1 MPKYYDK
8 VSALSPKIWFK
19 FNEADG
25 VTPTSVGEYNTIT
38 LGEVGSGTVL
48 GQDLPGVIDRSCRL
62 QTEKYWRASA
72 GLPGLFND
80 RTFSIELWHKHYPLA
95 DSGNSDINLFRIGT
109 ASQYLNLLY
118 NEDGAPG
125 NNDRKYRFLYDG
137 GSGYNAN
144 GVVSDAVVQNEW
156 HHIVVTFTPDI
167 VKIYVDGQFN
177 SSIANPDIPSVLG
190 VDDYRFEI
198 GGGSRF
204 NFYMD
209 ELAIYGQELTVQQIA
224 DNYDAAFNISV
235 PAAPS
240 TASTLFVNPSI
251 SAEAIIAASPS
262 TASAL
267 FVDPAVSN
275 FNIQDSLEKY
285 MSDSS
290 PEQWYKLDAV
300 PFANSGSGGAA
311 AFGVV
316 GTLTRKVGEGP
327 DKGSSLQLPANGFN
341 GRFYTNSNGVF
352 STEIS
357 DGNFTTGIWFKF
369 NTDLTNNAKDI
380 MDFTVFGTSKIRI
393 QVNNKKLNFRTVTS
407 AATYS
412 HETTATYADN
422 AWHFAAIRWNGSSLL
437 YYLDGVEVYTTTT
450 SGTISGINDLT
461 FGAANG
467 YSDTYTWQIAHPF
480 IGTYSGIDHTRLSG
494 IWNAGT
500 RTLQGG
506 AGFIEPRI
514 SNNNAHNDYVE
525 TLSPVLDL
533 RFDGSGAPINYSTRT
548 DSTVAL
554 TMQGSS
560 FTTGISTKNTRGY
573 NFTNYNT
580 YTEGIFNAS
589 GLFSDNTKTV
599 SIYAKL
605 VQPNTDQIVFLDGAF
620 GFGQGFWLNS
630 ASNGI
635 QFIYAP
641 TQSYGSE
648 WKIITASTSYFGDYH
663 LYTMVRDG
671 SNMKFYVDGK
681 QVGSTQTIGSYTL
694 PDFGTMYI
702 GGGETIWLGYSAG
715 TTNKI
720 IDELQIYATA
730 LTNAEIFGLYQSIGV
745 DAMSASNSTFQQ
757 PANTAGFGPTI
768 NPGVMYVSTLLVDPT
783 QQDTVAPTILPIT
796 AFATTVTPNFA
807 ATATV
812 NVAADPSTASALFH
826 MPQFNI
832 GENNAVDHMNASA
845 LFPNAQVFI
854 PGFYNDNP
862 KIASAEFVMPAVV
875 LTQGG
880 LVKPQ
885 SLNASA
891 QLPLPP
897 AYFTITDDRWY
908 QRLLLVDYQSND
920 FNGVTTFFNTS
931 TDIVRGGSFES
942 WSATNQTSVFQAFYG
957 YNLTDSPLP
966 KAFAGTY
973 DTQNR
978 KALRI
983 RNIAL
988 TAADGYARTGAN
1000 WTFETYIKTTK
1011 KNQILFVGKQNGDT
1025 SNPNYQNINAAW
1037 RLRDGKISLNDTKSL
1052 RSGWPNSL
1060 DPASFTGFKDIADG
1074 EWHHIIIQNRNSD
1087 RRTQVFIDGELDIQR
1102 YGYDA
1107 YAIHQVGYNSA
1118 DINAYSDFETSAVAS
1133 NRGSFV
1139 LERETD
1145 LNYYA
1150 ATGIIPV
1157 EAASATA
1164 SATLTANNKGRG
1176 NRGRAL
1182 MLYFWPTKNPQTG
1195 TYAPQPVGPATGLNV
1210 VGNAFHS
1217 LDQGGYGIDPDTFYP
1232 LTTWIKNGASKF
1244 YDWDMWP
1251 LAVINPPAADQWV
1264 GETHPLLKD
1273 GVIDPVYGY
1282 YINPVTGN
1290 QRYINLMEDLKDIS
1304 QFDMICFRN
1313 YPDQS
1318 GEQDVFGLNSKRI
1331 TDEYFNILDKNLFQE
1346 FIKSLREAVDT
1357 GISLLI
1363 TNPQLAVDMGFIDTY
1378 HEVSDLDQAGNS
1390 AGSDPYVPIKLN
1402 DPLNTGT
1409 PKLGIVYPTSLTDI
1423 NRDNRYLDFYRNN
1436 YHQVVNTLEDLTD
1449 DAAYIWKDQ
1458 VYYEDDGAIWAE
1470 LARWWSHIEYNP
1482 GLQVGDKFLISSGL
1496 NPQTYFATPISAIK
1510 AGKVITKFADT
1521 YFHGAIERVNPFRD
1535 YATSIAVEPGTVVAG
1550 KQIGAKVFISFTDV
1564 VGKQNI
1570 RFTTF
1575 PAEQREEAMVELKT
1589 NYWIDYAFSIGA
1601 ITASERDSYKARP
1614 ENLDNKY
1621 PNGGAVYNAEIYWTL
1636 NGDNIIGSSSF
1647 IDSDETPTSDAV
1659 EQGKKTSKTR
1669 RGQRKKAVSGV
1680 GGLPKFSVVWG
1691 WKNPMINVAT
1701 PTINTRGLWWLS
1713 ERLEYGTDLPQRP
1726 EAFQSDAF
1734 MPMPTVVGF
1743 KPLTINAQPGLA
1755 TAALN
1760 ETSLRSPSVVISVL
1774 PLTATGIF
1782 VERGRTIAADMAAA
1796 SALIPSN
1803 FRIITGKADEV
1814 IVYISH
1820 YDPILYIRED
1830 VIK

>member
-1 MPKYYDK
+1 MSLLS
-8 VSALSPKIWFK
+8 VAIAESAWNIASNLDTAATEFVKPATANATNQAS
-19 FNEADG
+19 G
-25 VTPTSVGEYNTIT
+25 TIT
-38 LGEVGSGTVL
+38 QSSDSVSGNASYIFGANARVTYSGISNSAGENNFTQEFVFKKSSVPTNVGAWLASIPSIHNGGGFTDVYLDTNGFVQVVFSTNTNIFLSGSTNLCDNKWHHVVVHYGSGAN
-48 GQDLPGVIDRSCRL
+48 QARL
-62 QTEKYWRASA
+62 
-72 GLPGLFND
+72 
-80 RTFSIELWHKHYPLA
+80 
-95 DSGNSDINLFRIGT
+95 
-109 ASQYLNLLY
+109 
-118 NEDGAPG
+118 
-125 NNDRKYRFLYDG
+125 
-137 GSGYNAN
+137 
-144 GVVSDAVVQNEW
+144 
-156 HHIVVTFTPDI
+156 
-167 VKIYVDGQFN
+167 YVDGTLIESKSTAGNVKFN
-177 SSIANPDIPSVLG
+177 GFWNLGSQLSYVDFTTASGVFDGKIDFAAYYRGTYTNAEMDTFVTNHLAEFKNKVLSV
-190 VDDYRFEI
+190 D
-198 GGGSRF
+198 
-204 NFYMD
+204 
-209 ELAIYGQELTVQQIA
+209 
-224 DNYDAAFNISV
+224 
-235 PAAPS
+235 PS
-240 TASTLFVNPSI
+240 TATALAVQP
-251 SAEAIIAASPS
+251 AIVTTRALNYNASPS

-267 FVDPAVSN
+267 FVDPAVSS

-300 PFANSGSGGAA
+300 PFANSGSGGIA
-311 AFGVV
+311 AFSVI

-327 DKGSSLQLPANGFN
+327 DRGSSLQLPANGFN
-341 GRFYTNSNGVF
+341 GRFYTNSTTAF

-369 NTDLTNNAKDI
+369 PTTLTNTQKDI
-380 MDFTVFGTSKIRI
+380 MDFTVYGTSKIRI

-437 YYLDGVEVYTTTT
+437 YYLDGTEVYTTTT

-500 RTLQGG
+500 RNLQGG
-506 AGFIEPRI
+506 AGFVEPRI
-514 SNNNAHNDYVE
+514 SNNNAYNDYVE
-525 TLSPVLDL
+525 TLTPVVDL
-533 RFDGSGAPINYSTRT
+533 RFDGSGVPVNYSTRT
-548 DSTVAL
+548 DSGVAL
-554 TMQGSS
+554 TMSGSS
-560 FTTGISTKNTRGY
+560 FTTGVSTKNTRGY

-580 YTEGIFNAS
+580 YLEGVFNAS

-599 SIYAKL
+599 SMYAKF
-605 VQPNTDQIVFLDGAF
+605 VTPSTDQIAFLDGAF
-620 GFGQGFWLNS
+620 GYGQGFWLNLGTS
-630 ASNGI
+630 GP
-635 QFIYAP
+635 QFIFAP
-641 TQSYGSE
+641 TGNYGD
-648 WKIITASTSYFGDYH
+648 WKIITASSSYYGDYH

-671 SNMKFYVDGK
+671 TSFKFYIDGK
-681 QVGSTQTIGSYTL
+681 QIGSTLTQSGYNL
-694 PDFGTMYI
+694 DDFGTMYI
-702 GGGETIWLGYSAG
+702 GGGEQIWFSYGAG
-715 TTNKI
+715 TVNKN
-720 IDELQIYATA
+720 IDEFQIFPTA
-730 LTNAEIFGLYQSIGV
+730 LTNAQIFGLYQAIGV

-768 NPGVMYVSTLLVDPT
+768 NPGVMYVSALLADPT
-783 QQDTVAPTILPIT
+783 QQDTVAPTILPMT
-796 AFATTVTPNFA
+796 AFITTVTPNFA
-807 ATATV
+807 ATKTV

-826 MPQFNI
+826 MPQSNI

-845 LFPNAQVFI
+845 IFPNAQVFI

-862 KIASAEFVMPAVV
+862 KIANAAFVMPAVV

-908 QRLLLVDYQSND
+908 QRLLLVDYQSNN

-942 WSATNQTSVFQAFYG
+942 WTATNQTSVFQTFYG

-988 TAADGYARTGAN
+988 TAADGYARTDTN

-1037 RLRDGKISLNDTKSL
+1037 RLRDGKISLNNTKSTRL
-1052 RSGWPNSL
+1052 GSPNSFDL
-1060 DPASFTGFKDIADG
+1060 ESFTGFKDIADG

-1157 EAASATA
+1157 EAATATA
-1164 SATLTANNKGRG
+1164 SATLTANNKARG

-1182 MLYFWPTKNPQTG
+1182 MLYFWPTKNAQTG
-1195 TYAPQPVGPATGLNV
+1195 TYAPPNVGPATGLNV
-1210 VGNAFHS
+1210 FGNEFH
-1217 LDQGGYGIDPDTFYP
+1217 LNDQGGYGVNPDTFYP

-1251 LAVINPPAADQWV
+1251 LAVINPPTADQWV

-1282 YINPVTGN
+1282 YMNPVTGN

-1318 GEQDVFGLNSKRI
+1318 GEQDVFGLNSKGI
-1331 TDEYFNILDKNLFQE
+1331 ADEYFNILDKNLFQE

-1390 AGSDPYVPIKLN
+1390 DVSDPYTPVKLN

-1409 PKLGIVYPTSLTDI
+1409 PKLNINYVTSLTDTS
-1423 NRDNRYLDFYRNN
+1423 RDNRYLDFYRNN

-1458 VYYEDDGAIWAE
+1458 VYYEPDGTNFAE
-1470 LARWWSHIEYNP
+1470 LPRWWSHIEYNS

-1521 YFHGAIERVNPFRD
+1521 YFHGAVERVNPFRD

-1570 RFTTF
+1570 RFATF
-1575 PAEQREEAMVELKT
+1575 PAEQQEQAMVELKT

-1601 ITASERDSYKARP
+1601 ITASQRDSYKARSQ
-1614 ENLDNKY
+1614 NLDNQY
-1621 PNGGAVYNAEIYWTL
+1621 PSGGAVYNAQSYWTL

-1669 RGQRKKAVSGV
+1669 RGQNKKAASGV
-1680 GGLPKFSVVWG
+1680 GGLPRFNVVWG
-1691 WKNPMINVAT
+1691 WINPMINVAT

>member
-1 MPKYYDK
+1 MSLLSVAIAEYAWNIASNLDTAATEFLKPTTANATNQAFGTLTQSSDS
-8 VSALSPKIWFK
+8 VSGNASYIFTNNARVQYSGIINGNSGESNFTQEFVFK
-19 FNEADG
+19 KS
-25 VTPTSVGEYNTIT
+25 SVGTGNYLASIPSIVSGGGISNVYLDANGFIQADFSTNTNLFLSGT
-38 LGEVGSGTVL
+38 TNLCDNKWHHVVVHYGSG
-48 GQDLPGVIDRSCRL
+48 
-62 QTEKYWRASA
+62 
-72 GLPGLFND
+72 
-80 RTFSIELWHKHYPLA
+80 
-95 DSGNSDINLFRIGT
+95 
-109 ASQYLNLLY
+109 ASQARL
-118 NEDGAPG
+118 
-125 NNDRKYRFLYDG
+125 
-137 GSGYNAN
+137 
-144 GVVSDAVVQNEW
+144 
-156 HHIVVTFTPDI
+156 
-167 VKIYVDGQFN
+167 YVDGTLIESKSTNGNVKFSGIWNLGTQLLTDYT
-177 SSIANPDIPSVLG
+177 SSGASFDGKID
-190 VDDYRFEI
+190 F
-198 GGGSRF
+198 
-204 NFYMD
+204 
-209 ELAIYGQELTVQQIA
+209 
-224 DNYDAAFNISV
+224 AAFYRGAYTNAEMDAFVTNHLAEFKNKVLSV
-235 PAAPS
+235 DPS
-240 TASTLFVNPSI
+240 TATALAVQP
-251 SAEAIIAASPS
+251 AIVTTRALNYNASPS

-267 FVDPAVSN
+267 FTDTAVSN

-290 PEQWYKLDAV
+290 PEQWYKLDSK
-300 PFANSGSGGAA
+300 PFINSGTGGSV
-311 AFGVV
+311 AFSEI
-316 GTLTRKVGEGP
+316 GTVTRKVGEGP
-327 DKGSSLQLPANGFN
+327 DRGSSLQLPNYYAN
-341 GRFYTNSNGVF
+341 GRFYTNSTTAF

-369 NTDLTNNAKDI
+369 PTTLTNTTKDI
-380 MDFTVFGTSKIRI
+380 MDFTVYGTSKIRI
-393 QVNNKKLNFRTVTS
+393 FTESKKIKFRVITS

-412 HETTATYADN
+412 HDTTAATYNDN
-422 AWHFAAIRWNGSSLL
+422 AWHFAAIRWNGTTLL

-450 SGTISGINDLT
+450 SGTISGVNDLT
-461 FGAANG
+461 FGG
-467 YSDTYTWQIAHPF
+467 SGSSGDSYDYQIAHPF

-506 AGFIEPRI
+506 AGFVEPRI
-514 SNNNAHNDYVE
+514 SNNNAYNDYVE

-533 RFDGSGAPINYSTRT
+533 RFDGSGAPVNYSTRT
-548 DSTVAL
+548 DSGVAL
-554 TMQGSS
+554 TMSGSS
-560 FTTGISTKNTRGY
+560 FTTGVSTKNTRGY

-580 YTEGIFNAS
+580 YLDGLFNAS

-599 SIYAKL
+599 SMYAKF
-605 VQPNTDQIVFLDGAF
+605 VTPSTDQIAFLDGAF
-620 GFGQGFWLNS
+620 GYGQGFWLNLGTS
-630 ASNGI
+630 GP
-635 QFIYAP
+635 QFIFAP
-641 TQSYGSE
+641 TSSYGD
-648 WKIITASTSYFGDYH
+648 WKIITASTSYYGDYH

-671 SNMKFYVDGK
+671 TSFKFYIDGK
-681 QVGSTQTIGSYTL
+681 QIGSTLTQSGYNL
-694 PDFGTMYI
+694 DDFGSMYI
-702 GGGETIWLGYSAG
+702 GGGEQIWFGYGAG
-715 TTNKI
+715 TVNKN
-720 IDELQIYATA
+720 IDELQIFATA
-730 LTNAEIFGLYQSIGV
+730 LTNAQIFGLYQAIGV

-768 NPGVMYVSTLLVDPT
+768 NPGVMYVSALLADPT
-783 QQDTVAPTILPIT
+783 QQDTVAPTILPMT
-796 AFATTVTPNFA
+796 AFITTVTPNFA
-807 ATATV
+807 ATKTV

-826 MPQFNI
+826 MPQSNI

-875 LTQGG
+875 LTLGA

-897 AYFTITDDRWY
+897 VYFTITDDRWY
-908 QRLLLVDYQSND
+908 QRLLLVDYQSNN

-988 TAADGYARTGAN
+988 TAADGYARTDTN

-1037 RLRDGKISLNDTKSL
+1037 RLRDGKISLNNTKSTRL
-1052 RSGWPNSL
+1052 GSPNSFDL
-1060 DPASFTGFKDIADG
+1060 ESFTGFKDIADG

-1102 YGYDA
+1102 YSYDA
-1107 YAIHQVGYNSA
+1107 YAIHQIGFNSA

-1157 EAASATA
+1157 EAATATA
-1164 SATLTANNKGRG
+1164 SATLTTNNKGRG

-1182 MLYFWPTKNPQTG
+1182 MLYFWPTKNAQTG
-1195 TYAPQPVGPATGLNV
+1195 TYAPPNVGPATGLNV
-1210 VGNAFHS
+1210 FGNEFH
-1217 LDQGGYGIDPDTFYP
+1217 LNDQGGYGNNPDTFYP

-1251 LAVINPPAADQWV
+1251 LAVINPPTADQWV

-1273 GVIDPVYGY
+1273 GVIDPAYGY
-1282 YINPVTGN
+1282 YMNPVTGN

-1346 FIKSLREAVDT
+1346 FITSLREAVDS

-1378 HEVSDLDQAGNS
+1378 HEVSDLNQAGNS
-1390 AGSDPYVPIKLN
+1390 DISDPYTPVKLN

-1409 PKLGIVYPTSLTDI
+1409 PKLNINYVTSLTDAT
-1423 NRDNRYLDFYRNN
+1423 RDNRYLDFYRNN

-1449 DAAYIWKDQ
+1449 DPAYIWKDQ
-1458 VYYEDDGAIWAE
+1458 VYYEPDGTDFAE
-1470 LARWWSHIEYNP
+1470 LSRWWSHIEYNP

-1496 NPQTYFATPISAIK
+1496 NPQTYFAAPIAAIK

-1521 YFHGAIERVNPFRD
+1521 YFHGAVERVNPFKD

-1570 RFTTF
+1570 RFATF
-1575 PAEQREEAMVELKT
+1575 PAEQQEQAMVELKT

-1601 ITASERDSYKARP
+1601 ITATERDSYKARTQ
-1614 ENLDNKY
+1614 NLDNKY
-1621 PNGGAVYNAEIYWTL
+1621 PSGGAVYNAEIYWTL
-1636 NGDNIIGSSSF
+1636 NGSNIIGQSSF

-1669 RGQRKKAVSGV
+1669 RGQNKKASSGV
-1680 GGLPKFSVVWG
+1680 GGLPKFNVIWG
-1691 WKNPMINVAT
+1691 WANPMINVAT

-1713 ERLEYGTDLPQRP
+1713 DRLEYGTDLPQRP

-1782 VERGRTIAADMAAA
+1782 VERGRTVAADMAAA

-1814 IVYISH
+1814 VVYISH